1 MAPTTMTTD
10 PAPLTDRS
18 TATRQP
24 ARLRLAAYL
33 PLALMLAAMPV
44 IPAVEF
50 FGRRFF
56 RAGISGASDYLQ
68 HLTLWIAFVGAIF
81 TGFAGEHLQMEV
93 LRASLPEKVRAWTD
107 ALVSGIGALV
117 CLALA
122 GASLQLVVS
131 EAPPLPE
138 HLHAWV
144 PGFLMNWLEPFGLT
158 DFGNLSKVAGWI
170 PVWVAESIMPVGF
183 FALAVAFIWRAGPGA
198 KQRLAAGALALALLV
213 GILVVPQWG
222 QVLRIPLLVALLL
235 TLPLGTPIF
244 VLLGGAA
251 VILFWGEGVTVA
263 AIPAET
269 YRIVT
274 SPVFPTIPIF
284 TMCGFLLSE
293 SRADR
298 RLVRLFRA
306 WFGWLPGG
314 TAVAITLLCAFLT
327 TFTGASGVTILA
339 LGGLLLP
346 VLLQNGYQE
355 RFSVGLLTATGS
367 IGLLFPPSLIV
378 ILYAVIAQVPVPDM
392 FIAGVVPGFLLVG
405 AVSVY
410 CVGVAARTPTLT
422 RTRFDAREAWRA
434 LWEAKWELAIPPLIL
449 VLLFGGICTLV
460 EAAAL
465 TVLYAFLVEAL
476 VHRDLT
482 PARLFALLRRCG
494 RLLGG
499 LLIILGVAMGLTS
512 YLVDAEVPM
521 LAAQWAEAH
530 IHSRWVFLLFLNL
543 ALIAVGCLMDI
554 YSALMVVVPIL
565 LPIAAVFDVDPVHL
579 GVIFMVNLELGYLTP
594 PVGMNLFLASFR
606 FRRPLPKLYRD
617 AIPFLLIMLC
627 VILIVTFVP
636 ALTLGPLRLLR

>member
-1 MAPTTMTTD
+1 MTKPSESAPPGAPD
-10 PAPLTDRS
+10 PTPPSGKR
-18 TATRQP
+18 
-24 ARLRLAAYL
+24 RLLRHTAYL
-33 PLALMLAAMPV
+33 PLVLMLAAMPA
-44 IPAVEF
+44 IPAFEF
-50 FGRRFF
+50 LGRRFF
-56 RAGISGASDYLQ
+56 GTGISGANDYLQ

-93 LRASLPEKVRAWTD
+93 LRTALPERMRLWID
-107 ALVSGIGALV
+107 ILIGAISTVV

-138 HLHAWV
+138 PLLRWLPSFIV
-144 PGFLMNWLEPFGLT
+144 DWLEPFGLT
-158 DFGNLSKVAGWI
+158 HFGSLTLVAGWM
-170 PVWVAESIMPVGF
+170 PVWIAESVMPVGF
-183 FALAVAFIWRAGPGA
+183 LLLAVAFLWRVGPGFA
-198 KQRLAAGALALALLV
+198 PRAAAAVAAVVFLTLLLLV
-213 GILVVPQWG
+213 PHWG
-222 QVLRIPLLVALLL
+222 PGLRWPLLTGLLL

-244 VLLGGAA
+244 ILLGGAA
-251 VILFWGEGVTVA
+251 LILFWGEGVTAA

-274 SPVFPTIPIF
+274 SPVFPTIPLF
-284 TMCGFLLSE
+284 TLCGFLLSE
-293 SRADR
+293 SHADR

-314 TAVAITLLCAFLT
+314 TAVAITLLCAFVT

-346 VLLQNGYQE
+346 VLLQNGYEE

-367 IGLLFPPSLIV
+367 IGLLFPPSLVV

-392 FIAGVVPGFLLVG
+392 FIAGILPGLLLVG
-405 AVSVY
+405 AVSLY
-410 CVGVAARTPTLT
+410 CIAVAARSPALE
-422 RTRFDAREAWRA
+422 RARFEPREAARA
-434 LWEAKWELAIPPLIL
+434 LWAAKWELAIPPLIL

-465 TVLYAFLVEAL
+465 TVLYAFLAETL
-476 VHRDLT
+476 IHRDLG
-482 PARLFALLRRCG
+482 PAQLLALLRRCG

-512 YLVDAEVPM
+512 YLVDAEVPAI
-521 LAAQWAEAH
+521 AAQWAEAH
-530 IHSRWVFLLFLNL
+530 IHSRWMFLLFLNL
-543 ALIAVGCLMDI
+543 VLIAVGCLMDI
-554 YSALMVVVPIL
+554 FSALIVVVPIL
-565 LPIAAVFDVDPVHL
+565 LPVAAVFEVDPIHL

-606 FRRPLPKLYRD
+606 FKRPLPRLYRD
-617 AIPFLLIMLC
+617 ALPFLLIR
-627 VILIVTFVP
+627 LIVVLLVTFLS
-636 ALTLGPLRLLR
+636 ALSLAPVRFLR